1 MRYIIDRFEESYAV
15 CETEQG
21 EYINIKR
28 NELPKDA
35 REGDIIIQ
43 EESVYTVDLIET
55 EKRKERIKKLADE
68 LWK

>member
-1 MRYIIDRFEESYAV
+1 MRYIIDRFEENYAV
-15 CETEQG
+15 CETEQS
-21 EYINIKR
+21 EYIYIER
-28 NELPKDA
+28 NKLPKDA
-35 REGDIIIQ
+35 REGDIIVQ